1 MKLFSK
7 YKVQVSPEE
16 KKQRK
21 KEWLLLVLSGLILG
35 ISFPPIPF
43 PITLLIF
50 TGLVPYLYVLNKRKS
65 LASISRATFIFGF
78 IFSLVT
84 VYWVGSW
91 QSEADPFLMIAGVAL
106 LFALPCV
113 LMIPSTL
120 LYLTR
125 KIFPKM
131 NAIWLF
137 PLYWVTAEYLLTLTD
152 LKFPWVTLGNGL
164 TKFISFIQ
172 AAEFIGEF
180 GFSLVVGFINV
191 FLFFAVINFKT
202 NKKIFYRNLSLGI
215 FLFIVFLAYGLIR
228 KSEFKISDQNIRMGL
243 IQPNIDPWKK
253 WDVGNL
259 NNLLDKYLELS
270 KEAVNK
276 GAKVLA
282 WPETAL
288 PAYVFGGSYQILTNR
303 IHQFCDTNNVYLF
316 TGMPDI
322 RFYFD
327 KEKMPDD
334 AKFNEQGNY
343 YYATYN
349 SIMLISPNTSEIQK
363 YGKMQL
369 VPMGEKVPFVE
380 QLKFLGDIFKWGVG
394 ITGWNVGKDTTVF
407 HLSLN
412 GDDSLKI
419 SGLVCYESIFPEFV
433 SAFAKEGAELFVIVT
448 NDSWYGKSSGPYQH
462 KEFAVLRAIENRK
475 SVIRCANGGISCV
488 INAKGETEVE
498 SKLFTKDVIVWDVP
512 VQKDETFYSENPKI
526 VSTLCSVFSL
536 WIFGINILAWLKKKL
551 KL

>member
-1 MKLFSK
+1 LKLFSK
-7 YKVQVSPEE
+7 YRIPVTPEE

-21 KEWLLLVLSGLILG
+21 KEWLLLASSGLILG
-35 ISFPPIPF
+35 ISFPPFPF
-43 PITLLIF
+43 PFTLLIF
-50 TGLVPYLYVLNKRKS
+50 IGLIPYLYVLNNRTG

-78 IFSLVT
+78 VFSLVT

-91 QSEADPFLMIAGVAL
+91 QSEADSFLMIAGVAL

-120 LYLTR
+120 LFLTR
-125 KIFPKM
+125 KIFPKI

-152 LKFPWVTLGNGL
+152 FKFPWVTLGNGL
-164 TKFISFIQ
+164 TKFIAFIQ
-172 AAEFIGEF
+172 AAEIIGEF

-191 FLFFAVINFKT
+191 FLLFAFINFKKD
-202 NKKIFYRNLSLGI
+202 KKKFYRNLSFGILLFII
-215 FLFIVFLAYGLIR
+215 FLTYGLIR
-228 KSEFKISDQNIRMGL
+228 KSEFKVSNEKIRVGL
-243 IQPNIDPWKK
+243 IQPDLNPWKK
-253 WDVGNL
+253 WDVSNINTLL
-259 NNLLDKYLELS
+259 NQYLDLS
-270 KEAVNK
+270 NEAIQK
-276 GAKVLA
+276 GAKVLV

-288 PAYVFGGSYQILTNR
+288 PAYIFGGSYQTIVNR
-303 IHQFCDTNNVYLF
+303 IHQFCDTNNVFLF

-334 AKFNEQGNY
+334 AKFNKQGDY

-349 SIMLISPNTSEIQK
+349 SIMLITPGTYEIQK
-363 YGKMQL
+363 YGKTQL

-407 HLSLN
+407 HLSIN

-419 SGLVCYESIFPEFV
+419 SGLICYESIFPEFV
-433 SAFAKEGAELFVIVT
+433 STFAKQGAEMIVVVT

-462 KEFAVLRAIENRK
+462 KDFAVLRAIENRK
-475 SVIRCANGGISCV
+475 SVVRCANGGISCV

-498 SKLFTKDVIVWDVP
+498 SELFTKDVIVWDVP
-512 VQKDETFYSENPKI
+512 VQNSETFYSENPKI

>member
-1 MKLFSK
+1 
-7 YKVQVSPEE
+7 
-16 KKQRK
+16 
-21 KEWLLLVLSGLILG
+21 
-35 ISFPPIPF
+35 
-43 PITLLIF
+43 
-50 TGLVPYLYVLNKRKS
+50 
-65 LASISRATFIFGF
+65 
-78 IFSLVT
+78 
-84 VYWVGSW
+84 
-91 QSEADPFLMIAGVAL
+91 
-106 LFALPCV
+106 
-113 LMIPSTL
+113 
-120 LYLTR
+120 
-125 KIFPKM
+125 
-131 NAIWLF
+131 
-137 PLYWVTAEYLLTLTD
+137 LTD

-164 TKFISFIQ
+164 TKFITFIQ
-172 AAEFIGEF
+172 AAEIIGEF

-191 FLFFAVINFKT
+191 FLFFAIINFK
-202 NKKIFYRNLSLGI
+202 KDKRKFYRNLSFGLLI
-215 FLFIVFLAYGLIR
+215 FIMFLTYGLVR
-228 KSEFKISDQNIRMGL
+228 KSDFKISDQKIRMGL
-243 IQPNIDPWKK
+243 IQPNINPWKK

-259 NNLLDKYLELS
+259 NNLLDQYLELS
-270 KEAVNK
+270 EDAVSK

-282 WPETAL
+282 WPETAM
-288 PAYVFGGSYQILTNR
+288 PAYVFGGSYSVLANR
-303 IHQFCDTNNVYLF
+303 IHQFCDTNDVFLF

-322 RFYFD
+322 RYYFD

-334 AKFNEQGNY
+334 AKFNEPGKY

-349 SIMLISPNTSEIQK
+349 SIMLISPGTIAIQK

-407 HLSLN
+407 NLTLN

-433 SAFAKEGAELFVIVT
+433 SAFAKQGAELFVVVT

-462 KEFAVLRAIENRK
+462 KQFAVLRAIENRK
-475 SVIRCANGGISCV
+475 SVVRCANGGISCV

-498 SKLFTKDVIVWDVP
+498 SELFTQDVIVWDVP
-512 VQKDETFYSENPKI
+512 VQKGETFYSENPKI

>member
-1 MKLFSK
+1 LKLFSK
-7 YKVQVSPEE
+7 YRVPVSPEE

-21 KEWLLLVLSGLILG
+21 KEWLLLILSGIILG
-35 ISFPPIPF
+35 IAFPPFPF
-43 PITLLIF
+43 PVTLLIF
-50 TGLVPYLYVLNKRKS
+50 VGLVPYLYVLNNRTG

-91 QSEADPFLMIAGVAL
+91 QSEADPFLMAGGGAML
-106 LFALPCV
+106 LALPCV

-120 LYLTR
+120 LFLTR
-125 KIFPKM
+125 KIFPKI
-131 NAIWLF
+131 NAVWLF

-164 TKFISFIQ
+164 TKFITFIQ

-191 FLFFAVINFKT
+191 FLFFAFINY
-202 NKKIFYRNLSLGI
+202 KKDKKKFYRNFSFGILLFLI
-215 FLFIVFLAYGLIR
+215 FLTYGFVR
-228 KSEFKISDQNIRMGL
+228 KSDFNISNQKIRMGL

-259 NNLLDKYLELS
+259 NNLLDQYLGYSE
-270 KEAVNK
+270 EAVQK
-276 GAKVLA
+276 GAKVLV

-288 PAYVFGGSYQILTNR
+288 PAYVFGGSYQLLANR
-303 IHQFCDTNNVYLF
+303 IHQFCDTNNVFLF

-327 KEKMPDD
+327 KEKMPED
-334 AKFNEQGNY
+334 AKFNKQGDY

-349 SIMLISPNTSEIQK
+349 AIMLITPGSNEIQK

-407 HLSLN
+407 NLSLN
-412 GDDSLKI
+412 RKDSLKI
-419 SGLVCYESIFPEFV
+419 SGLICYESIFPAFV
-433 SAFAKEGAELFVIVT
+433 SAFAKQGAEMIVVVT

-462 KEFAVLRAIENRK
+462 KEYGVLRAIENRK
-475 SVIRCANGGISCV
+475 SVVRCANGGISCV

-498 SKLFTKDVIVWDVP
+498 SELFTKDVIVWDVP
-512 VQKDETFYSENPKI
+512 VQKEETFYSENPKI